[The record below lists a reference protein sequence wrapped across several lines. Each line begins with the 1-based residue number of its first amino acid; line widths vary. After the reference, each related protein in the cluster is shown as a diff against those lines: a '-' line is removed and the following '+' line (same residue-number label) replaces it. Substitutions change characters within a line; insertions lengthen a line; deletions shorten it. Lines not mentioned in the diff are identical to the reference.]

1 MFRPTLMYSVVLF
14 FLLQWPLATQF
25 LYPAMNIGS
34 LPVSDPSASITIRAT
49 GLTPEIASLVT
60 VSIYGPNEKKRFI
73 TSKTFDAR
81 QMVKFEQLASGTYWL
96 RYMPVSEADV
106 RIFPRK
112 SRVVINS
119 AENAELEVRL
129 E

>member
-1 MFRPTLMYSVVLF
+1 MYIVVLV
-14 FLLQWPLATQF
+14 FLFKWLPVTQF
-25 LYPAMNIGS
+25 SYPSVWTGPVTGPGS
-34 LPVSDPSASITIRAT
+34 AASITIRAT
-49 GLTPEIASLVT
+49 GLAPEIASLVT
-60 VSIYGPNEKKRFI
+60 VSIYGPDEKKRFI

-81 QMVKFEQLASGTYWL
+81 QQVKFDRLASGTYWL

-112 SRVVINS
+112 SRVVVDTVQ
-119 AENAELEVRL
+119 NAVVEVRL